1 MNFYSKTLF
10 LDQFT
15 PVSIYEKTK
24 ALYPKEL
31 SFLFESSISS
41 SNDGNFSYIIIG
53 ARERIWYKNNECFF
67 KNEIGTIE
75 KVDNN
80 PLLFLKKYYKDSLYN
95 IHADSGGLQAI
106 TLGKK
111 IDSNLKT
118 QVYNIQSQYADIGM
132 SFDEIPITT
141 TVTPALCFALFTHL
155 KDW

>member
-67 KNEIGTIE
+67 KNETGNVEKIE
-75 KVDNN
+75 NN
-80 PLLFLKKYYKDSLYN
+80 PLMFLKRYYKNFDKEIYKQKSK
-95 IHADSGGLQAI
+95 GLG
-106 TLGKK
+106 L
-111 IDSNLKT
+111 
-118 QVYNIQSQYADIGM
+118 
-132 SFDEIPITT
+132 
-141 TVTPALCFALFTHL
+141 THCRHCG
-155 KDW
+155 